1 MKIENIIW
9 DWNGTIV
16 DDAWVFVEVM
26 NDLLKK
32 HNLRT
37 ISVSDYKKNFCF
49 PIEDYWRFL
58 GFRFSKTE
66 FNALNQGF
74 IKKYQK
80 KMFLPKIHNGLKG
93 VLKKINSTKIQQ
105 FVLSASEQGL
115 LNKSVNHYRVSS
127 FFKGVYG
134 VDNLNAKGKLDL
146 GKSLMLRFKLNP
158 KKTLL
163 IGDTLYDKD
172 VAVGLGCNLLLVSYG
187 HINHMR
193 LMGNDDDI
201 VSDIESLAR
210 FILQSTD

>member
-1 MKIENIIW
+1 MKIKNIIW

-26 NDLLKK
+26 NSLLKK

-37 ISVSDYKKNFCF
+37 ISISDYKQNFCF

-58 GFRFSKTE
+58 GFRFSDTQ
-66 FNALNQGF
+66 FNALNRGF
-74 IKKYQK
+74 IEKYQK
-80 KMFLPKIHNGLKG
+80 KMFLPKIHDGLRDI
-93 VLKKINSTKIQQ
+93 LKKINSTKTQQ

-115 LNKSVNHYRVSS
+115 LNRSVSHYRVSS

-134 VDNLNAKGKLDL
+134 VDNLNAIGKLDL
-146 GKSLMLRFKLNP
+146 GKSLMMRFKLNP

-163 IGDTLYDKD
+163 IGDTQYDKD

-193 LMGNDDDI
+193 LMGDDDDI
-201 VSDIESLAR
+201 VSDIKSLDLFLLRAT
-210 FILQSTD
+210 S